1 MSIQNLGL
9 RTQILESLDWDEE
22 ILESAFNRAYDVV
35 QDLIDDGVTPYEMRR
50 IAAKTLSHEY
60 PAKIA
65 NDLVEYI
72 VRESVTSQTPEA

>member
-22 ILESAFNRAYDVV
+22 ILQAAFDRAYDVV

-50 IAAKTLSHEY
+50 LAVKTLSNEY
-60 PAKIA
+60 PVKTA

-72 VRESVTSQTPEA
+72 VRESVTNQTPEA

>member
-22 ILESAFNRAYDVV
+22 VLEAALIRAYDAV

-50 IAAKTLSHEY
+50 AAVKTLAQEY
-60 PAKIA
+60 PAKVA
-65 NDLVEYI
+65 KDLVEYI

>member
-22 ILESAFNRAYDVV
+22 ILQAAFDRAYDVV

-50 IAAKTLSHEY
+50 LAVKTLSHEY
-60 PAKIA
+60 PVKTA